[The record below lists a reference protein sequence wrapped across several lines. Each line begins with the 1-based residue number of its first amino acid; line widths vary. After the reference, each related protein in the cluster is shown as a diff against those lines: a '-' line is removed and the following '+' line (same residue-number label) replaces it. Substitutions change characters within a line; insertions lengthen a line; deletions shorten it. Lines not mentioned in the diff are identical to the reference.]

1 MRVIATQ
8 NDTVE
13 LICWR
18 HYGKTRGVTE
28 QVYNANPGLCEL
40 GPLLPAGTVVY
51 LPEITQS
58 TTTETVQLW
67 D

>member
-1 MRVIATQ
+1 MNVTARQ
-8 NDTVE
+8 DDTAD
-13 LICWR
+13 LLCWR

-28 QVYNANPGLCEL
+28 RVYDANPGLCKK

-51 LPEITQS
+51 LPDAAPPAA
-58 TTTETVQLW
+58 TETIQLW